1 MLRIALIGDHDSQVT
16 AHRAIP
22 LALALAAKDLGLAIE
37 PVWLATDQIHTF
49 DLSRF
54 DGFWCVPASPYRS
67 EDGALTAI
75 AFARRE
81 GRPFLGTCGGF
92 QHALLEYARNVLGWQ
107 GVGHAESD
115 PDSAIP
121 LVQRLSCSL
130 VEVQAAINLLTG
142 TRLRDCYGAE
152 RIEEGYHCNYGLDE
166 RYRQKLES
174 GGLCFSGF
182 DDAGEVRAF
191 ELSDHP
197 FFVATLFQSE
207 RAALRGQVPPLAS
220 GLLAACQAQATGGS

>member
-1 MLRIALIGDHDSQVT
+1 MLRIALIGDHDEQVT

-22 LALALAAKDLGLAIE
+22 KALALAAKNLGLSVE
-37 PVWLATDQIHTF
+37 PVWLATDRVHTA
-49 DLSRF
+49 DLTQF

-67 EDGALTAI
+67 EEGALSAI
-75 AFARRE
+75 RFARTT

-130 VEVQAAINLLTG
+130 VEVQAPIHLRAG
-142 TRLRDCYGAE
+142 TRIHACYGADH
-152 RIEEGYHCNYGLDE
+152 IEEGYHCNYGLDE
-166 RYRQKLES
+166 RYRAELGA

-182 DDAGEVRAF
+182 DNAGEVRAF

-197 FFVATLFQSE
+197 FFVATLFQGE
-207 RAALRGQVPPLAS
+207 RAALNGQIPPLAT
-220 GLLAACQAQATGGS
+220 GLIKACQAAALKED